1 MLSRRSIQKVRE
13 FNSQYGEGEDTF
25 SPDWHERNP
34 APQEGGVLQAATEE
48 TIASSER
55 VVRID
60 LQEVLEPNTVKGLV
74 IDDATG
80 RIGLQTFTVPEDS
93 LSTEID

>member
-1 MLSRRSIQKVRE
+1 MLSRKSIQKVRE

-34 APQEGGVLQAATEE
+34 VPQEGGVLQAATEV

-60 LQEVLEPNTVKGLV
+60 LQEVLEPNTAKGLV

-80 RIGLQTFTVPEDS
+80 RIQTQTFTLEEEDPS
-93 LSTEID
+93 ADAD